1 MDILSN
7 KIFAKKNKNRG
18 LQKLKYYCEMCN
30 RQCKDENGFKCHKQ
44 SENHKRNME
53 LFTNNP
59 KLFIEKFSYEFE
71 KCFLDLLRM
80 EYGDKK
86 VLANKVYKDN
96 ISDQNHTHMNSTKW
110 ATLNSFLIYLQT
122 TNKCTLE
129 ETDKGPLISFLDT
142 SPQGIEKRK
151 VAFF

>member
-30 RQCKDENGFKCHKQ
+30 RQCKDENGFK
-44 SENHKRNME
+44 
-53 LFTNNP
+53 
-59 KLFIEKFSYEFE
+59 LFIEKFSYEFE

-86 VLANKVYKDN
+86 VLANKVYKDY